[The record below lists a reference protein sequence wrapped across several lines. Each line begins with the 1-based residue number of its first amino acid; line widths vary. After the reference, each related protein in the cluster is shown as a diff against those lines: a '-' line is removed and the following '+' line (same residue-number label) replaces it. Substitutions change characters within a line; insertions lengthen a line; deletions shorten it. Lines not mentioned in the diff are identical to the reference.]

1 MSTDGKFFCV
11 EEPNF
16 ATISIPDSR
25 FENMCR
31 FYKPHND
38 FSNYMELVDIMG
50 IEKPDKK
57 DDKKDGRGADFYEE
71 HVFKHLA
78 KVDGIYHV
86 ARAFESKQSD
96 MKKQEPIDP
105 IRDLKFVNEQII

>member
-1 MSTDGKFFCV
+1 
-11 EEPNF
+11 
-16 ATISIPDSR
+16 
-25 FENMCR
+25 
-31 FYKPHND
+31 
-38 FSNYMELVDIMG
+38 MELVDIMG

-86 ARAFESKQSD
+86 ARAFES
-96 MKKQEPIDP
+96 
-105 IRDLKFVNEQII
+105 